1 MAQIT
6 AKEFAAKVGTDG
18 RTARKFLRADAK
30 EQGTDAPGKGSR
42 WAIEARSVKSLSK
55 RFAAWDAART
65 AAESDEGSDEVEVDA

>member
-30 EQGTDAPGKGSR
+30 EQGTETPGKGSR
-42 WAIEARSVKSLSK
+42 WAIEARSVKSLAK
-55 RFAAWDAART
+55 RFAAWEAARV
-65 AAESDEGSDEVEVDA
+65 AEDATDEVEATDAP